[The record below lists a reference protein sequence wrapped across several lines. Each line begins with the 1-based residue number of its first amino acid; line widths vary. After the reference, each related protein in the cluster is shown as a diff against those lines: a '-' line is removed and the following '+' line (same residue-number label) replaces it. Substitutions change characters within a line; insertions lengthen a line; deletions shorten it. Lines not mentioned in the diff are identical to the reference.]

1 MIFYPF
7 HYNASF
13 HAWDI
18 LPCLLQF
25 FSLSAQIFLKININ
39 FSEFIWQIKYTQHSD
54 CCWNYFLSTSLWYL
68 FPCLRYPTLHV
79 SAPFPPSQKMLQDK
93 YYLQWIHQVT
103 KYTQHS
109 GRPAMLL
116 HFMSHIENINEFQM
130 LENFVQVQLKWH
142 ILFRNY
148 NWIHLFTVTY

>member
-1 MIFYPF
+1 MRYPT
-7 HYNASF
+7 
-13 HAWDI
+13 
-18 LPCLLQF
+18 LPTSVLFPLSPNVSQDKYQLQWIH
-25 FSLSAQIFLKININ
+25 LAN
-39 FSEFIWQIKYTQHSD
+39 KYTQHSD

-79 SAPFPPSQKMLQDK
+79 SAPFPPSQKMLHEK
-93 YYLQWIHQVT
+93 YYFQWIHQVT

-142 ILFRNY
+142 ILSRNY

>member
-1 MIFYPF
+1 MRYPTLPTSVLFPLSPNISQDKYQLQWIHSIETIFYPL
-7 HYNASF
+7 HCDISF

-18 LPCLLQF
+18 QLCM
-25 FSLSAQIFLKININ
+25 
-39 FSEFIWQIKYTQHSD
+39 
-54 CCWNYFLSTSLWYL
+54 
-68 FPCLRYPTLHV
+68 
-79 SAPFPPSQKMLQDK
+79 FPPSQKMLQDK